1 MRGPKI
7 LWWCCIPREP
17 AGRPKGVTL
26 TQHNIVNYCSS
37 FVPLTGLNP
46 DDRLGGFSAF
56 GFDACMGDLYPTLIA
71 GATLYILDDETR
83 LDLMAM
89 YEFIER
95 NAITV
100 MFMTTQLAWQMVTLF
115 DFSSI
120 RLFGCGGEKLP
131 PLEPRKFRFMNVY
144 GPTECSVMATAFDVN
159 EPTDGRIIGRPIPGY
174 EVYILD
180 SSLRHMPVGFPG
192 EIVIAGDSV
201 ALGYLNRPELT
212 AEKFIEIDG
221 KRAYRT
227 GDQGRYTASGDIEFL
242 GRMDGLVKL
251 RGLRIELG
259 EIESVAASHPAVK
272 VFVAAVK
279 EIGGVENLAGYYTV
293 KDGAVLDPE
302 VLKIFMSESLTEFM
316 VPSVLMKLDSIP
328 LTPNGKVDR
337 RALPVPEIEP
347 HRCGGPGH

>member
-1 MRGPKI
+1 
-7 LWWCCIPREP
+7 
-17 AGRPKGVTL
+17 
-26 TQHNIVNYCSS
+26 
-37 FVPLTGLNP
+37 
-46 DDRLGGFSAF
+46 
-56 GFDACMGDLYPTLIA
+56 
-71 GATLYILDDETR
+71 
-83 LDLMAM
+83 MAM

-201 ALGYLNRPELT
+201 ALDIST
-212 AEKFIEIDG
+212 ARNSLPK
-221 KRAYRT
+221 
-227 GDQGRYTASGDIEFL
+227 SL
-242 GRMDGLVKL
+242 LKL
-251 RGLRIELG
+251 
-259 EIESVAASHPAVK
+259 
-272 VFVAAVK
+272 
-279 EIGGVENLAGYYTV
+279 TV
-293 KDGAVLDPE
+293 KGLIAPATRDDTPLRV
-302 VLKIFMSESLTEFM
+302 ISNSLEEWT
-316 VPSVLMKLDSIP
+316 
-328 LTPNGKVDR
+328 
-337 RALPVPEIEP
+337 AW
-347 HRCGGPGH
+347 